1 MNGSTSMRHDGVSGG
16 DALDGPPSTGS
27 VPSLSFEE
35 TASAFSTRSDMQ
47 LRKAFLLFGALSWSW
62 LARLGIPLTSALL
75 RARIPGVELAIR
87 HTIFEQFCGGESIEQ
102 CQPTV
107 ESMGQHGVQSILDY
121 SVEGEKTEAG
131 FEATTNET
139 LATIDW
145 AAAHPHIPFSV
156 FKVTGLARFGL
167 LEKLNASA
175 SLDASEKAE
184 WERVRE
190 RVLRI
195 CQRAH
200 DRGVRIFLDG
210 EETWIQDVIDGLAE
224 EMAGRFNRERAI
236 VYNTY
241 QLYRTASLANLRAA
255 IARGKAAGYF
265 IGAKLVRGA
274 YMEKERRRAAEH
286 GYADPIQPS
295 KAATDADFDA
305 ALLVCLDHLD
315 VLSLCAGTH
324 NEASCM
330 LLVRELAKRGIAP
343 NDDRVFF
350 SQLYGMSDNI
360 SFNLAKAGYN
370 VAKYLP
376 YGPVRA
382 VLPYLI
388 RRAQENSAI
397 AGQGGRELGM
407 IRRELQRRRQ
417 SAALPPGPLPGPR
430 AMS

>member
-1 MNGSTSMRHDGVSGG
+1 MIQTAPSPRSPR
-16 DALDGPPSTGS
+16 ALPAGLAPA
-27 VPSLSFEE
+27 LSFDE
-35 TASAFSTRSDMQ
+35 TASAFSTRTNLQ
-47 LRKAFLLFGALSWSW
+47 LRKASLLFGALNWSW
-62 LARLGIPLTSALL
+62 LAQIGIPLTSALL
-75 RARIPGVELAIR
+75 KARIPGVELAVR
-87 HTIFEQFCGGESIEQ
+87 RTIFEQFCGGESIEQ

-107 ESMGQHGVQSILDY
+107 ESMGQSGVQSILDY

-131 FEATTNET
+131 FEATTKET
-139 LATIDW
+139 IATIDW
-145 AAAHPHIPFSV
+145 AASHPHIPFSV

-167 LEKLNASA
+167 LEKLNAGV
-175 SLDASEKAE
+175 SLDVGEQAE

-195 CQRAH
+195 CERASH
-200 DRGVRIFLDG
+200 RGVRIFLDG
-210 EETWIQDVIDGLAE
+210 EESWIQDVIDGLAE
-224 EMAGRFNRERAI
+224 AMMSRFNRERAI

-241 QLYRTASLANLRAA
+241 QLYRTASLSNLEAS
-255 IARGKAAGYF
+255 IARAKDEGYF

-274 YMEKERRRAAEH
+274 YMEKERRRAAQL

-295 KAATDADFDA
+295 KAACDAGFDA
-305 ALLVCLDHLD
+305 ALRLCLDDLER
-315 VLSLCAGTH
+315 VSLCAGTH
-324 NEASCM
+324 NETSCM
-330 LLVRELAKRGIAP
+330 LLARELGERGIAA
-343 NDDRVFF
+343 NDERVFF

-360 SFNLAKAGYN
+360 SFNLATAGYN

-407 IRRELQRRRQ
+407 IRRELQRRRR
-417 SAALPPGPLPGPR
+417 APALPAGPKLSGPR
-430 AMS
+430 AMP